1 MTIFY
6 TIIITVYY
14 QSFPLQRRSDN
25 CYIIFFN
32 NKGHP
37 FSAVCLTVLM
47 IFLSYMTFGYILSG
61 QTLYFRNSYLFM
73 NCLSFCTIF

>member
-37 FSAVCLTVLM
+37 PSAIIMFFSNH
-47 IFLSYMTFGYILSG
+47 SILSG
-61 QTLYFRNSYLFM
+61 LF
-73 NCLSFCTIF
+73 NRFDDFF